1 MMKKSAEPKRFETS
15 LAELEQ
21 IVASLEQGDLALDE
35 AMKAF
40 EQGVKL
46 TRICQQ
52 ILDSAELKIQQ
63 LSQNSEG
70 EHLEP
75 FHE

>member
-1 MMKKSAEPKRFETS
+1 MTKKAAQPKLFETS

-21 IVASLEQGDLALDE
+21 IVAKLEQGDLALDD